1 MQALPG
7 DGLRKV
13 GRGGVQRGA
22 REPGRIAAVER
33 IAEQR
38 MAEGGKVHADL
49 VRAPG
54 ARRDAQERAA
64 VPLGEDGIVRDGRL
78 TAGRRDAPG
87 RTVVRAGDGQV
98 DRAARRQ
105 PRTAGDGEI
114 GAPEAIGVQHAAQ
127 PVASAAIITG
137 PEGGFAE
144 FEADMARKL
153 GMHICS
159 MGERILRCET
169 APVVAL
175 TALMYGTGNL

>member
-1 MQALPG
+1 MKCLAG
-7 DGLRKV
+7 ESAGSFV
-13 GRGGVQRGA
+13 IEG
-22 REPGRIAAVER
+22 

-49 VRAPG
+49 MRAPG
-54 ARRDAQERAA
+54 ARRAAQERAA

-87 RTVVRAGDGQV
+87 RTVVRAGDRHV

-105 PRTAGDGEI
+105 PRAAGDGEI
-114 GAPEAIGVQHAAQ
+114 GALEITGVQHAAQ
-127 PVASAAIITG
+127 PVATAAIITG

>member
-38 MAEGGKVHADL
+38 VAEGGKVHADL

-78 TAGRRDAPG
+78 TVGRRDAPG

-98 DRAARRQ
+98 DRAAQRQ
-105 PRTAGDGEI
+105 PRAAGDGEI
-114 GAPEAIGVQHAAQ
+114 GAPEIAGVQHAAQ
-127 PVASAAIITG
+127 PVVHVTAAG
-137 PEGGFAE
+137 DEHDA
-144 FEADMARKL
+144 
-153 GMHICS
+153 
-159 MGERILRCET
+159 
-169 APVVAL
+169 
-175 TALMYGTGNL
+175 

>member
-54 ARRDAQERAA
+54 TRRDAQERAA
-64 VPLGEDGIVRDGRL
+64 IPLGEDGIVRDGRL
-78 TAGRRDAPG
+78 TAGRDDAPG

-105 PRTAGDGEI
+105 PRAAGDGEI
-114 GAPEAIGVQHAAQ
+114 GAPEIAAVQHAAQ
-127 PVASAAIITG
+127 PVVHVSAAG
-137 PEGGFAE
+137 DEH
-144 FEADMARKL
+144 DARRAA
-153 GMHICS
+153 I
-159 MGERILRCET
+159 E
-169 APVVAL
+169 PVDGVKHSIRQKR
-175 TALMYGTGNL
+175 TGNFIRRHLVIFMPARQQRRL